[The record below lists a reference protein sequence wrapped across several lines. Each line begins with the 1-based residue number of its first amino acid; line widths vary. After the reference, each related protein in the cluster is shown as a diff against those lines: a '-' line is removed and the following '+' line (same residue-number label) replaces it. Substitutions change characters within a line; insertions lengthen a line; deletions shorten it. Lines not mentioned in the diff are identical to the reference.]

1 MKTCPT
7 CSRVYDDETITYC
20 LHDGSLLTTT
30 TYDAAPP
37 TMRVPVPRSTDP
49 SAAATLYS
57 DAQQSEPPPTISSSQ
72 LYDAWAAAQPKPKRS
87 GKILL
92 GIVALV
98 LLGAGIGLGI
108 ALSRGYWF
116 GGDSVARKLDTNGD
130 GSDKVST
137 TSNTMLRPT
146 PTPAPTPTPTPDTPA
161 AERMGLVGTWSGAI
175 NKNPTTM
182 VITSGEGNSFSGT
195 KTQGSNQVAFVG
207 TINPATRAVSMR
219 ETRVLKGRPYSNG
232 TGWSLGTESG
242 TLSADG
248 KKLSGKGKDQYQA
261 YTWSYTK
268 K

>member
-72 LYDAWAAAQPKPKRS
+72 FGPWAQPQPQPAKRRS

-92 GIVALV
+92 GIVALL

-116 GGDSVARKLDTNGD
+116 GGDTVARKLDTNGD
-130 GSDKVST
+130 GSDKALHHVEHHAA
-137 TSNTMLRPT
+137 SNADAR
-146 PTPAPTPTPTPDTPA
+146 AHSDA
-161 AERMGLVGTWSGAI
+161 DSGYARRRAIGSGRNVERGHQQKSDHDGYHKRRG
-175 NKNPTTM
+175 
-182 VITSGEGNSFSGT
+182 
-195 KTQGSNQVAFVG
+195 QFV
-207 TINPATRAVSMR
+207 
-219 ETRVLKGRPYSNG
+219 
-232 TGWSLGTESG
+232 
-242 TLSADG
+242 
-248 KKLSGKGKDQYQA
+248 
-261 YTWSYTK
+261 
-268 K
+268 